1 MTTILI
7 KKKDTAGAPAAGD
20 LTNAAGGAEIA
31 VNTATKR
38 IYTKDSGGN
47 VVEVGTNPTATTMNG
62 SLTFVPDA
70 TYDIGA
76 TGATRPRDIFMSRNL
91 TVGGT
96 MTVAGGINF
105 NGNVTVGDSSADTLT
120 INSTITSN
128 LIFTDN
134 TYDIGATGATRP
146 RNLFLAGNATI
157 GGAQTL
163 TGALTLSGGT
173 ANGVLYLNGS
183 KVATSGS
190 LLVFDGTRLLV
201 GKNTS
206 DANNWGIQNYSIASA
221 YASGIQL
228 VYGGIGAAALWVPAA
243 NSLAFGAD
251 IASGT
256 TELMRLNNTG
266 LGIGTSTVI
275 TKLTVNGSDGI
286 TMQRST
292 ANAFAPVL
300 DYLKS
305 RGTTASPTGVSD
317 GDGLFLL
324 RVAPYQG
331 SAFTYLNAMTVEVDG
346 GYTSGQNPPTRLIF
360 YTNSAN
366 GSSTNRFNI
375 TGTGNV
381 GLGATP
387 AAWLWP
393 DSSTGALQLQA
404 GAAFSGYNNG
414 AVMSQNWYYNAGEKF
429 IGNGFGTRYQQD
441 AGVHAWSVSTASNAS
456 GAGAALTWSEK
467 VRINTSGQM
476 MIGATSNDGRLLTI
490 VGNTNDLCGVGVTY
504 SGVAAASISVNSVGS
519 LLFNLNNSDGKT
531 TRACIDLSG
540 NFGIGTTAPASK
552 LEISGNGELL
562 RFDGSS
568 GQDRSMYFRN
578 VGSGKTAKIL
588 TDGILALETNAAT
601 SITFATNSSEK
612 MRISSSALAIGTTS
626 VAAATRLNVV
636 GGSNMTY
643 WEGGNNSTN
652 ITSGTPDQ
660 ALCKFSDNTI
670 GNFWQTRF
678 LNNAGNTMFSM
689 GAQTTSHTANFNNGK
704 FFVDGGVRATPET
717 FIVDTTNEYSYFGYS
732 GSNGAYR
739 IQVNGQIFATSAT
752 IATSDGRYKENVQD
766 LTDALELVKALR
778 PVSFN
783 WKKHNIHV
791 FNTEDTTVG
800 FIAQEVQQAMADK
813 PYLNSF
819 IKLNKCTSFDQ
830 VEQKYSD
837 EEFLGLAET
846 NMVAILTKALQELNA
861 KFDAYVAS
869 HP

>member
-190 LLVFDGTRLLV
+190 AFTFDGTNLALGSTQRLLV

-206 DANNWGIQNYSIASA
+206 DSNNWGIQILGSSA
-221 YASGIQL
+221 YTSGIQL
-228 VYGGIGAAALWVPAA
+228 TYSSIGASALWVPAA

-251 IASGT
+251 NASGT
-256 TELMRLNNTG
+256 TELMRLNSTG
-266 LGIGTSTVI
+266 LGVGVVPSYKLQVSGTAAEVAEFTSSATATAVRINNTNAAGWGGNLAFYSNGTGAGFVGTVGSLFGNTTQDI
-275 TKLTVNGSDGI
+275 AIYATSGNGVRVYTNGS
-286 TMQRST
+286 
-292 ANAFAPVL
+292 N
-300 DYLKS
+300 
-305 RGTTASPTGVSD
+305 
-317 GDGLFLL
+317 L
-324 RVAPYQG
+324 RA
-331 SAFTYLNAMTVEVDG
+331 TLNSV
-346 GYTSGQNPPTRLIF
+346 
-360 YTNSAN
+360 
-366 GSSTNRFNI
+366 
-375 TGTGNV
+375 GNF

-387 AAWLWP
+387 SAWLWP

-476 MIGATSNDGRLLTI
+476 MIGSTTNDGRLLTL
-490 VGNTNDLCGVGVTY
+490 VGNTNDLCGVGITY
-504 SGVAAASISVNSVGS
+504 SGVAASSISVNSGGS